1 MTTADSKTT
10 RKLGD
15 RQTSALGIGTWAIG
29 GPFTSNGRPAGWG
42 AVDDDESIRMIHA
55 AVDAGV
61 RLFDTADVYGTGQS
75 ERVLGR
81 ALAQLP
87 VSVRDEVL
95 VATKFGN
102 IFDETTRASGGHD
115 VSPAYIRRASEGSL
129 KRLGVESIDLL
140 QMHDGAKTTG
150 EAAAV
155 VAVLEELVAEGK
167 VRAFGTSVDVPD
179 VIDTFGASQYGQSVQ
194 TQANVFGHNDA
205 VLEAARRGDLAVLA
219 RTPLAMGLLTG
230 KYDVTNRPPADDVRR
245 DTPWWTYFDDE
256 AMSDWLK
263 RLDAVRELLTTDGRT
278 LAQGCLSYL
287 WALDSAIIPLPG
299 ARTVAQAQ
307 ENAAA
312 LTFGPLPDSSVK
324 EILALTADSPE
335 RH

>member
-1 MTTADSKTT
+1 MTT

-15 RQTSALGIGTWAIG
+15 RRTSALGIGTWAIG

-42 AVDDDESIRMIHA
+42 PVDDDESIRMIHV

-61 RLFDTADVYGTGQS
+61 RLFDTADIYGTGQS

-87 VSVRDEVL
+87 AVLRDEVV

-102 IFDETTRASGGHD
+102 VFDEATRAAGGQD
-115 VSPAYIRRASEGSL
+115 VSPAAIRRACENSL
-129 KRLGVESIDLL
+129 RRLGVDSIDLYQL
-140 QMHDGAKTTG
+140 HGGVETAA
-150 EAAAV
+150 EASAV
-155 VAVLEELVAEGK
+155 VEVLEQLVGQGLI
-167 VRAFGTSVDVPD
+167 RAFGTSVDAPE
-179 VIDTFGASQYGQSVQ
+179 VIATFGASQYGQTVQ

-205 VLEAARRGDLAVLA
+205 VLEVARQHDLAVLA

-230 KYDVTNRPPADDVRR
+230 KYTVGNRPPADDVRR
-245 DTPWWTYFDDE
+245 DTPWWTYFDDD
-256 AMSDWLK
+256 AMADWLQ
-263 RLDAVRELLTTDGRT
+263 RLDSVRELLTTDGRT
-278 LAQGCLSYL
+278 LAQGCLGYL
-287 WALDSAIIPLPG
+287 WALDPAIIPLPG

-312 LTFGPLPDSSVK
+312 LTFGPLPEPTLK
-324 EILALTADSPE
+324 EISTLLADSPE
-335 RH
+335 RHPA